1 MLLAWNVFVEG
12 IEVRDAKS
20 IAGSIRE
27 QNGGFPGLRALG
39 LHLQGQNRVQI
50 SMNLEDPVV
59 TPPIAVYEAIVREV
73 ESLGGRVLETQVIG
87 MILDALVLPAMAG
100 KLHLPDLEPARVLSL
115 RLDQHVQ
122 DRQGTKTQTP
132 DDS

>member
-1 MLLAWNVFVEG
+1 M
-12 IEVRDAKS
+12 
-20 IAGSIRE
+20 
-27 QNGGFPGLRALG
+27 
-39 LHLQGQNRVQI
+39 
-50 SMNLEDPVV
+50 
-59 TPPIAVYEAIVREV
+59 REV